1 MEITVRDGVSISEYQ
16 IAVLKDY
23 LLKER
28 PELTLVEV
36 VATDTPEA
44 SFADYYYGNIT
55 DSEGATD
62 EVSWWYHDTFDYN
75 LTIGEFLD

>member
-1 MEITVRDGVSISEYQ
+1 MEIKVNDGVSISDYKVQ
-16 IAVLKDY
+16 VLREY
-23 LLKER
+23 LLAER

-36 VATDTPEA
+36 VAKDTPEA

-62 EVSWWYHDTFDYN
+62 EVSWWYREKNDH